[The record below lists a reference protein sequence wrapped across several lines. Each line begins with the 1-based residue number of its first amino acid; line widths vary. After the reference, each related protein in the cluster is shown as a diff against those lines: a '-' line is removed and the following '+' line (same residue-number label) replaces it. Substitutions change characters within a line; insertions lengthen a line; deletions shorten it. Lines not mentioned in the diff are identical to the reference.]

1 MIKDESN
8 SDSEEEPGDADETVG
23 ACHVFED
30 IRIDD
35 ASRICGII
43 DARLR
48 QMKQEHCKKV
58 AKAWVKAKE
67 PQKQSKYPYNGGS
80 KKEDS
85 IYMFGDK
92 MPGELTRPPWWC
104 ASEGWQQG
112 DGCRHREPDHQKK
125 PGKSSH
131 LRITL
136 TAS

>member
-1 MIKDESN
+1 
-8 SDSEEEPGDADETVG
+8 
-23 ACHVFED
+23 
-30 IRIDD
+30 
-35 ASRICGII
+35 
-43 DARLR
+43 
-48 QMKQEHCKKV
+48 MKQEHCKKV
-58 AKAWVKAKE
+58 ARAWVKAKE

-125 PGKSSH
+125 PGKTGH
-131 LRITL
+131 L
-136 TAS
+136 